1 MIKINT
7 LRALKECGV
16 VAVVRGNSKEVGV
29 EISKACVKGG
39 VKALE
44 VAYTNKFANDIIKEL
59 CEIYEGQDDVVI
71 GAGTVLD
78 AETARAAMLAG
89 AKYIVSPAF
98 DLETAKICNRYKVP
112 YLPGI
117 MTINEIITAHEA
129 GVDFVKLF
137 PGSSFGQ
144 GYVKAIKGPLP
155 YANIMV
161 TGGVNIDNIDSWI
174 KAGVDAVGCGV
185 VCNGFVTQL
194 LDLGPGGLRLQQG
207 MIDMGQDLFAVH
219 VRSSVVLLA
228 GTAHLCHAHSAECD
242 RSHRCRCTNDAQHQ
256 TGNQECEPFQTTFHN
271 TVPPE
276 NYCFFLKIMSLLN
289 T

>member
-44 VAYTNKFANDIIKEL
+44 VTYTNKFANDIIKEL
-59 CEIYEGQDDVVI
+59 SEIYEGQYDVVI

-137 PGSSFGQ
+137 PGSAFGQ

-161 TGGVNIDNIDSWI
+161 TGGVNIDNLDSWI
-174 KAGVDAVGCGV
+174 KAGVDAVGIGGELNKLGEEGKFEEITA
-185 VCNGFVTQL
+185 VCEQY
-194 LDLGPGGLRLQQG
+194 
-207 MIDMGQDLFAVH
+207 MA
-219 VRSSVVLLA
+219 
-228 GTAHLCHAHSAECD
+228 
-242 RSHRCRCTNDAQHQ
+242 
-256 TGNQECEPFQTTFHN
+256 
-271 TVPPE
+271 
-276 NYCFFLKIMSLLN
+276 KLN
-289 T
+289 EARGC

>member
-44 VAYTNKFANDIIKEL
+44 VTYTNKFANDIIKEL
-59 CEIYEGQDDVVI
+59 SEIYEGQDDVVI

-117 MTINEIITAHEA
+117 MTINEIIAAHEA

-137 PGSSFGQ
+137 PGSAFGQ

-174 KAGVDAVGCGV
+174 KAGVDAVGIGGEL
-185 VCNGFVTQL
+185 NK
-194 LDLGPGGLRLQQG
+194 LGEEGKFDE
-207 MIDMGQDLFAVH
+207 I
-219 VRSSVVLLA
+219 
-228 GTAHLCHAHSAECD
+228 TAI
-242 RSHRCRCTNDAQHQ
+242 
-256 TGNQECEPFQTTFHN
+256 CEKYMAKLH
-271 TVPPE
+271 E
-276 NYCFFLKIMSLLN
+276 ARGC
-289 T
+289 

>member
-44 VAYTNKFANDIIKEL
+44 VTYTNKFANDIIKEL
-59 CEIYEGQDDVVI
+59 CEIYEGKDDVVI

-137 PGSSFGQ
+137 PGSAFGQ

-174 KAGVDAVGCGV
+174 KAGVDAVGIGGELNKLGEEGKFEEITA
-185 VCNGFVTQL
+185 VCEQY
-194 LDLGPGGLRLQQG
+194 
-207 MIDMGQDLFAVH
+207 MA
-219 VRSSVVLLA
+219 
-228 GTAHLCHAHSAECD
+228 
-242 RSHRCRCTNDAQHQ
+242 
-256 TGNQECEPFQTTFHN
+256 
-271 TVPPE
+271 
-276 NYCFFLKIMSLLN
+276 KLN
-289 T
+289 EARGC

>member
-44 VAYTNKFANDIIKEL
+44 VTYTNKFANDIIKEL
-59 CEIYEGQDDVVI
+59 SEIYEGQDDVVI

-117 MTINEIITAHEA
+117 MTINEIIAAHEA

-137 PGSSFGQ
+137 PGSAFGQ

-161 TGGVNIDNIDSWI
+161 TGGVNIDNLDSWI
-174 KAGVDAVGCGV
+174 KAGVDAVGIGGEL
-185 VCNGFVTQL
+185 NK
-194 LDLGPGGLRLQQG
+194 LGEEGKFDEITAICEQ
-207 MIDMGQDLFAVH
+207 DMAKLHEARG
-219 VRSSVVLLA
+219 
-228 GTAHLCHAHSAECD
+228 C
-242 RSHRCRCTNDAQHQ
+242 
-256 TGNQECEPFQTTFHN
+256 
-271 TVPPE
+271 
-276 NYCFFLKIMSLLN
+276 
-289 T
+289 

>member
-44 VAYTNKFANDIIKEL
+44 VTYTNKFANDIIKEL
-59 CEIYEGQDDVVI
+59 SEIYEGQDDVVI

-117 MTINEIITAHEA
+117 MTINEIIAAHEA

-137 PGSSFGQ
+137 PGSAFGQ

-161 TGGVNIDNIDSWI
+161 TGGVNIDNLDSWI
-174 KAGVDAVGCGV
+174 KAGVDAVGIGGEL
-185 VCNGFVTQL
+185 NK
-194 LDLGPGGLRLQQG
+194 LGE
-207 MIDMGQDLFAVH
+207 AV
-219 VRSSVVLLA
+219 SY
-228 GTAHLCHAHSAECD
+228 THLTLPTK
-242 RSHRCRCTNDAQHQ
+242 RR
-256 TGNQECEPFQTTFHN
+256 
-271 TVPPE
+271 V
-276 NYCFFLKIMSLLN
+276 
-289 T
+289 

>member
-44 VAYTNKFANDIIKEL
+44 VTYTNKFANDIIKEL
-59 CEIYEGQDDVVI
+59 SEIYEGQDDIVI

-117 MTINEIITAHEA
+117 MTINEIIAAHES

-137 PGSSFGQ
+137 PGSAFGQ

-161 TGGVNIDNIDSWI
+161 TGGVNIDNLDSWI
-174 KAGVDAVGCGV
+174 KAGVDAVGIGGEL
-185 VCNGFVTQL
+185 NK
-194 LDLGPGGLRLQQG
+194 LGEEGKFDE
-207 MIDMGQDLFAVH
+207 I
-219 VRSSVVLLA
+219 
-228 GTAHLCHAHSAECD
+228 TAI
-242 RSHRCRCTNDAQHQ
+242 
-256 TGNQECEPFQTTFHN
+256 CEQYMAKLH
-271 TVPPE
+271 E
-276 NYCFFLKIMSLLN
+276 ARGC
-289 T
+289 

>member
-1 MIKINT
+1 MITINT

-44 VAYTNKFANDIIKEL
+44 VTYTNKFANDIIKEL
-59 CEIYEGQDDVVI
+59 SEIYEGQDDVVI

-117 MTINEIITAHEA
+117 MTINEIIAAHEA

-137 PGSSFGQ
+137 PGSAFGQ

-161 TGGVNIDNIDSWI
+161 TGGVNIDNLDSWI
-174 KAGVDAVGCGV
+174 KAGVDAVGIGGEL
-185 VCNGFVTQL
+185 NK
-194 LDLGPGGLRLQQG
+194 LGEEGKFDE
-207 MIDMGQDLFAVH
+207 I
-219 VRSSVVLLA
+219 
-228 GTAHLCHAHSAECD
+228 TAI
-242 RSHRCRCTNDAQHQ
+242 
-256 TGNQECEPFQTTFHN
+256 CEQYMAKLH
-271 TVPPE
+271 E
-276 NYCFFLKIMSLLN
+276 ARGC
-289 T
+289 

>member
-1 MIKINT
+1 MDLQKQGSMGFENNSVSTKSFGLKDKVGYLCGDLGNDFTFIFASMYLMIF
-7 LRALKECGV
+7 
-16 VAVVRGNSKEVGV
+16 
-29 EISKACVKGG
+29 
-39 VKALE
+39 
-44 VAYTNKFANDIIKEL
+44 YTNVWGISPSLVGTLFLVSRCIDAFT
-59 CEIYEGQDDVVI
+59 DVTMGRIVDKCKTTKDGKLVI

-137 PGSSFGQ
+137 PGSAFGQ

-174 KAGVDAVGCGV
+174 KAGVDAVGIGGELNKLGEEGKFEEITA
-185 VCNGFVTQL
+185 VCEQY
-194 LDLGPGGLRLQQG
+194 
-207 MIDMGQDLFAVH
+207 MA
-219 VRSSVVLLA
+219 
-228 GTAHLCHAHSAECD
+228 
-242 RSHRCRCTNDAQHQ
+242 
-256 TGNQECEPFQTTFHN
+256 
-271 TVPPE
+271 
-276 NYCFFLKIMSLLN
+276 KLN
-289 T
+289 EARGC

>member
-1 MIKINT
+1 MDLQKQGSMGFENNSVSTKSFGLKDKVGYLCGDLGNDFTFIFASMYLMIF
-7 LRALKECGV
+7 
-16 VAVVRGNSKEVGV
+16 
-29 EISKACVKGG
+29 
-39 VKALE
+39 
-44 VAYTNKFANDIIKEL
+44 YTNVWGISPSLVGTLFLVSRCIDAFT
-59 CEIYEGQDDVVI
+59 DVTMGRIVDKCKTTKDGKLVI

-98 DLETAKICNRYKVP
+98 NLETAKICNRYKVP

-137 PGSSFGQ
+137 PGSAFGQ

-174 KAGVDAVGCGV
+174 KAGVDAVGIGGELNKLGEEGKFEEITA
-185 VCNGFVTQL
+185 VCEQYMAKLHEARG
-194 LDLGPGGLRLQQG
+194 
-207 MIDMGQDLFAVH
+207 
-219 VRSSVVLLA
+219 
-228 GTAHLCHAHSAECD
+228 C
-242 RSHRCRCTNDAQHQ
+242 
-256 TGNQECEPFQTTFHN
+256 
-271 TVPPE
+271 
-276 NYCFFLKIMSLLN
+276 
-289 T
+289 

>member
-44 VAYTNKFANDIIKEL
+44 VTYTNKFANDIIKEL
-59 CEIYEGQDDVVI
+59 SEIYEGQDDVVI

-117 MTINEIITAHEA
+117 MTINEIIAAHEA

-137 PGSSFGQ
+137 PGSAFGQ

-161 TGGVNIDNIDSWI
+161 TGGVNIDNLDSWI
-174 KAGVDAVGCGV
+174 KAGVEAVGIGGEL
-185 VCNGFVTQL
+185 NK
-194 LDLGPGGLRLQQG
+194 LGEEGKFDE
-207 MIDMGQDLFAVH
+207 I
-219 VRSSVVLLA
+219 
-228 GTAHLCHAHSAECD
+228 TAI
-242 RSHRCRCTNDAQHQ
+242 
-256 TGNQECEPFQTTFHN
+256 CEQYMAKLH
-271 TVPPE
+271 E
-276 NYCFFLKIMSLLN
+276 ARGC
-289 T
+289 

>member
-7 LRALKECGV
+7 LKALKECGV

-44 VAYTNKFANDIIKEL
+44 VTYTNKFANDIIKEL
-59 CEIYEGQDDVVI
+59 SEIYEGQDDVVI

-117 MTINEIITAHEA
+117 MTINEIISAHEA

-137 PGSSFGQ
+137 PGSAFGQ

-161 TGGVNIDNIDSWI
+161 TGGVNIDNLDSWI
-174 KAGVDAVGCGV
+174 KAGVDAVGIGGEL
-185 VCNGFVTQL
+185 NK
-194 LDLGPGGLRLQQG
+194 LGEEGKFDE
-207 MIDMGQDLFAVH
+207 I
-219 VRSSVVLLA
+219 
-228 GTAHLCHAHSAECD
+228 TAI
-242 RSHRCRCTNDAQHQ
+242 
-256 TGNQECEPFQTTFHN
+256 CEQYMAKLH
-271 TVPPE
+271 E
-276 NYCFFLKIMSLLN
+276 ARGC
-289 T
+289 

>member
-44 VAYTNKFANDIIKEL
+44 VTYTNKFANDIIKEL
-59 CEIYEGQDDVVI
+59 SEIYEGHDDVVI

-117 MTINEIITAHEA
+117 MTINEIIAAHEA

-137 PGSSFGQ
+137 PGSAFGQ

-161 TGGVNIDNIDSWI
+161 TGGVNIDNLDSWI
-174 KAGVDAVGCGV
+174 KAGVDAVGIGGEL
-185 VCNGFVTQL
+185 NK
-194 LDLGPGGLRLQQG
+194 LGEEGKFDE
-207 MIDMGQDLFAVH
+207 I
-219 VRSSVVLLA
+219 
-228 GTAHLCHAHSAECD
+228 TAI
-242 RSHRCRCTNDAQHQ
+242 
-256 TGNQECEPFQTTFHN
+256 CEQYMAKLH
-271 TVPPE
+271 E
-276 NYCFFLKIMSLLN
+276 ARGC
-289 T
+289 

>member
-44 VAYTNKFANDIIKEL
+44 VTYTNKFANDIIKEL
-59 CEIYEGQDDVVI
+59 SEIYEGQDDVVI

-78 AETARAAMLAG
+78 ARAAMLAG

-117 MTINEIITAHEA
+117 MTINEIIAAHEA

-137 PGSSFGQ
+137 PGSAFGQ

-161 TGGVNIDNIDSWI
+161 TGGVNIDNLDSWI
-174 KAGVDAVGCGV
+174 KAGVDAVGIGGEL
-185 VCNGFVTQL
+185 NK
-194 LDLGPGGLRLQQG
+194 LGEEGKFDE
-207 MIDMGQDLFAVH
+207 I
-219 VRSSVVLLA
+219 
-228 GTAHLCHAHSAECD
+228 TAI
-242 RSHRCRCTNDAQHQ
+242 
-256 TGNQECEPFQTTFHN
+256 CEKYMAKLH
-271 TVPPE
+271 E
-276 NYCFFLKIMSLLN
+276 ARGC
-289 T
+289 

>member
-1 MIKINT
+1 MIF
-7 LRALKECGV
+7 
-16 VAVVRGNSKEVGV
+16 
-29 EISKACVKGG
+29 
-39 VKALE
+39 
-44 VAYTNKFANDIIKEL
+44 YTNVWGISPSLVGTLFLVSRCIDAFT
-59 CEIYEGQDDVVI
+59 DVTMGRIVDKCKTTKDGKLVI

-98 DLETAKICNRYKVP
+98 NLETAKICNRYKVP

-137 PGSSFGQ
+137 PGSAFGQ

-174 KAGVDAVGCGV
+174 KAGVDAVGIGGEL
-185 VCNGFVTQL
+185 NK
-194 LDLGPGGLRLQQG
+194 LGEEGKFEE
-207 MIDMGQDLFAVH
+207 I
-219 VRSSVVLLA
+219 
-228 GTAHLCHAHSAECD
+228 TAI
-242 RSHRCRCTNDAQHQ
+242 
-256 TGNQECEPFQTTFHN
+256 CEQYMAKLH
-271 TVPPE
+271 E
-276 NYCFFLKIMSLLN
+276 ARGC
-289 T
+289 

>member
-44 VAYTNKFANDIIKEL
+44 VTYTNKFANDIIKEL
-59 CEIYEGQDDVVI
+59 CERYEGQDDVVI

-137 PGSSFGQ
+137 PGSAFGQ

-174 KAGVDAVGCGV
+174 KAGVDAVGIGGELNKLGEEGKFEEITA
-185 VCNGFVTQL
+185 VCEQY
-194 LDLGPGGLRLQQG
+194 
-207 MIDMGQDLFAVH
+207 IA
-219 VRSSVVLLA
+219 
-228 GTAHLCHAHSAECD
+228 
-242 RSHRCRCTNDAQHQ
+242 
-256 TGNQECEPFQTTFHN
+256 
-271 TVPPE
+271 
-276 NYCFFLKIMSLLN
+276 KLN
-289 T
+289 EARGC

>member
-44 VAYTNKFANDIIKEL
+44 VTYTNKFANDIIKEL
-59 CEIYEGQDDVVI
+59 SEIYEGQDDVVI

-117 MTINEIITAHEA
+117 MTINEIIAAHEA

-137 PGSSFGQ
+137 PGSAFGQ

-161 TGGVNIDNIDSWI
+161 TGGVNIDNLDSWI
-174 KAGVDAVGCGV
+174 KAGVDAVGIGGEL
-185 VCNGFVTQL
+185 NK
-194 LDLGPGGLRLQQG
+194 LGEEGKFDE
-207 MIDMGQDLFAVH
+207 I
-219 VRSSVVLLA
+219 
-228 GTAHLCHAHSAECD
+228 TAI
-242 RSHRCRCTNDAQHQ
+242 
-256 TGNQECEPFQTTFHN
+256 CEKYMAKLH
-271 TVPPE
+271 E
-276 NYCFFLKIMSLLN
+276 ARGC
-289 T
+289 

>member
-44 VAYTNKFANDIIKEL
+44 VTYTNKFANDIIKEL
-59 CEIYEGQDDVVI
+59 SEIYEGQDDVVI

-117 MTINEIITAHEA
+117 MTINEIIAAHEA

-137 PGSSFGQ
+137 PGSAFGQ

-174 KAGVDAVGCGV
+174 KAGVDAVGIGGELNKLGEEGKFEEITA
-185 VCNGFVTQL
+185 VCEQY
-194 LDLGPGGLRLQQG
+194 
-207 MIDMGQDLFAVH
+207 IA
-219 VRSSVVLLA
+219 
-228 GTAHLCHAHSAECD
+228 
-242 RSHRCRCTNDAQHQ
+242 
-256 TGNQECEPFQTTFHN
+256 
-271 TVPPE
+271 
-276 NYCFFLKIMSLLN
+276 KLN
-289 T
+289 EARGC

>member
-44 VAYTNKFANDIIKEL
+44 VTYTNKFANDIIKEL
-59 CEIYEGQDDVVI
+59 SEIYEGQDDVVI

-117 MTINEIITAHEA
+117 MTINEIIAAHEA

-137 PGSSFGQ
+137 PGSAFGQ

-174 KAGVDAVGCGV
+174 KAGVDAVGIGGEL
-185 VCNGFVTQL
+185 NK
-194 LDLGPGGLRLQQG
+194 LGEEGKFDE
-207 MIDMGQDLFAVH
+207 I
-219 VRSSVVLLA
+219 
-228 GTAHLCHAHSAECD
+228 TAI
-242 RSHRCRCTNDAQHQ
+242 
-256 TGNQECEPFQTTFHN
+256 CEQYMAKLH
-271 TVPPE
+271 E
-276 NYCFFLKIMSLLN
+276 ARGC
-289 T
+289 

>member
-44 VAYTNKFANDIIKEL
+44 VTYTNKFANDIIKEL
-59 CEIYEGQDDVVI
+59 SEIYEGQDDVVI

-117 MTINEIITAHEA
+117 MTINEIIAAHEA

-137 PGSSFGQ
+137 PGSAFGQ

-161 TGGVNIDNIDSWI
+161 TGGVNIDNLDSWI
-174 KAGVDAVGCGV
+174 KAGVDAVGIGGEL
-185 VCNGFVTQL
+185 NK
-194 LDLGPGGLRLQQG
+194 LGEEGRFDE
-207 MIDMGQDLFAVH
+207 I
-219 VRSSVVLLA
+219 
-228 GTAHLCHAHSAECD
+228 TAI
-242 RSHRCRCTNDAQHQ
+242 
-256 TGNQECEPFQTTFHN
+256 CEQYMAKLH
-271 TVPPE
+271 E
-276 NYCFFLKIMSLLN
+276 ARGC
-289 T
+289 